1 MKRCYRSW
9 IVFLTV
15 LMELCL
21 FVSRSSAA
29 EPLPLG
35 PVDTGGPLDQD
46 TDWVWVN
53 PVPFMN
59 AIDPNKIWELP
70 ADWDRPL
77 LREREAV
84 LVTPSNGRELVDQA
98 LAQEERP
105 GLPIAAGTTRAA
117 SPLRLFH
124 RQRVAPNFVLPVA
137 SGV

>member
-1 MKRCYRSW
+1 MKRYYRSW

-21 FVSRSSAA
+21 FVPRSSAA

-46 TDWVWVN
+46 PDWDWVN
-53 PVPFMN
+53 PVPFLY
-59 AIDPNKIWELP
+59 AIAPDEIRELP

-84 LVTPSNGRELVDQA
+84 LITPRNGRELVDQA
-98 LAQEERP
+98 LAQERP